1 MLFGFQEY
9 LLLEL
14 RDFSRRFLTTGN
26 VLIDVWVGVGIY
38 QVLFSG
44 NVLQTETLFSLGH
57 LQFDYVENSD
67 TMYFQSVQSPA
78 HKAIMHHVT
87 AIRDSRVKKL
97 SQKRGEMNI
106 NADDIGEY
114 ELAQDEAVK
123 VDKDVWV
130 RIDKVKET
138 RNTEM
143 GDGKVQ
149 VVTRN
154 VNVFSTRQHTAA
166 GLKTWVKKWITEYQD
181 FNSSKIKDVE

>member
-1 MLFGFQEY
+1 
-9 LLLEL
+9 
-14 RDFSRRFLTTGN
+14 
-26 VLIDVWVGVGIY
+26 
-38 QVLFSG
+38 
-44 NVLQTETLFSLGH
+44 
-57 LQFDYVENSD
+57 
-67 TMYFQSVQSPA
+67 MYFQSVQSPA